1 MDNIKSTYFDLE
13 SIKDDDTSDNAMDL
27 KSKLSSAKNK
37 IDDFESSSK
46 DKAICA
52 YEQSRDYVKENP
64 ATTTGIVAT
73 VGVLVGLLAYKSC
86 CKNK

>member
-46 DKAICA
+46 N
-52 YEQSRDYVKENP
+52 NP
-64 ATTTGIVAT
+64 DADQRLNALKT
-73 VGVLVGLLAYKSC
+73 VLALP
-86 CKNK
+86 

>member
-46 DKAICA
+46 N
-52 YEQSRDYVKENP
+52 NP
-64 ATTTGIVAT
+64 DADQ
-73 VGVLVGLLAYKSC
+73 
-86 CKNK
+86 